1 MKKISLLSLTVILF
15 FFSSCITHAYFLSPS
30 NAMTDPYHAIPLK
43 SDSLKSITY
52 LSGIFTA
59 GGANND
65 WRDGLYSFQGRIHR
79 SHNFGNFQAYY
90 GANLSVGTYHVAEY
104 YRYSYSYPSDSLYNH
119 VLSTNNFFGM
129 YGFNGGINAVV
140 PFSNG
145 GGEWRAIGIE
155 TSLQKEF
162 GNYYDFRKNLP
173 DSSADIIFRK
183 NVTGTVGIC
192 TDIVTKSR
200 RGIEFGYKAAFGF
213 MLNPQSDYV
222 HIYNANELSPVTYF
236 SQTLHLT
243 RDNITGFIQLNFSNN
258 YAGNMQ
264 FGINYMLGRN
274 KK

>member
-1 MKKISLLSLTVILF
+1 MS
-15 FFSSCITHAYFLSPS
+15 
-30 NAMTDPYHAIPLK
+30 DPYHAIPLK
-43 SDSLKSITY
+43 SDSAKGATY
-52 LSGIFTA
+52 ISGVFTG
-59 GGANND
+59 GGANSD
-65 WRDGLYSFQGRIHR
+65 WRDAVYAFQGSIHR
-79 SHNFGNFQAYY
+79 SNNFGNFQAYY
-90 GANLSVGTYHVAEY
+90 GANLSLGCYHVKEY
-104 YRYSYSYPSDSLYNH
+104 SRYDYYYPNDSLYNN
-119 VLSTNNFFGM
+119 VPASYNYFGM
-129 YGFNGGINAVV
+129 YGFNGGINTVI

-155 TSLQKEF
+155 ASLQKEF
-162 GNYYDFRKNLP
+162 GNYYNFRKNLP

-222 HIYNANELSPVTYF
+222 HVYNANELSPVTYF